1 MLYGPTCCELVA
13 QPAAAEAA
21 WGSGKTAEATVRV
34 SGIPPEMSQMDV
46 KDMFATCGQV
56 VRVDLDRSHYSGGST
71 PKSAAVVYD
80 TPASADLAVLIAAL
94 VVVLIVAC
102 AAVALAGYTVWKHHK
117 ARRDEPT
124 WRDIQRAMEEARNP
138 VYRDVA
144 SPKDALE
151 VEGDFE
157 AQPLGVRGSRAW
169 SPLTTE
175 QSRGVELVDLK
186 EDDSP
191 SVDVDLLT

>member
-1 MLYGPTCCELVA
+1 M
-13 QPAAAEAA
+13 
-21 WGSGKTAEATVRV
+21 
-34 SGIPPEMSQMDV
+34 
-46 KDMFATCGQV
+46 
-56 VRVDLDRSHYSGGST
+56 
-71 PKSAAVVYD
+71 
-80 TPASADLAVLIAAL
+80 
-94 VVVLIVAC
+94 IVAC

-144 SPKDALE
+144 SPKEGALE

-157 AQPLGVRGSRAW
+157 AQPLGARGSRAW

>member
-1 MLYGPTCCELVA
+1 MTHEVSKNDSKGP
-13 QPAAAEAA
+13 
-21 WGSGKTAEATVRV
+21 
-34 SGIPPEMSQMDV
+34 
-46 KDMFATCGQV
+46 
-56 VRVDLDRSHYSGGST
+56 
-71 PKSAAVVYD
+71 
-80 TPASADLAVLIAAL
+80 LALGNKIVL
-94 VVVLIVAC
+94 
-102 AAVALAGYTVWKHHK
+102 
-117 ARRDEPT
+117 T

-144 SPKDALE
+144 SPKGALE

-157 AQPLGVRGSRAW
+157 AQPLGARGPRAW
-169 SPLTTE
+169 APLTTE